1 MDKLLQIDWNA
12 VFIPKVSIF
21 EIVFRGTLVY
31 LMLFAFLRL
40 MRREAGG
47 LGIADVLVIVLIA
60 DASQNA
66 MSADYRSITEGG
78 VLVATII
85 FWDYTLDWVAYR
97 FPRLRRLVRSAPLP
111 LVKNGRMLRKNMRQE
126 MISEEELLGQLR
138 EQGVDDVAEVKKA
151 YLEGDGRISVVTGN
165 KTEKSGRPPERKF

>member
-1 MDKLLQIDWNA
+1 MENLFQIDWNA
-12 VFIPKVSIF
+12 VFVPKVSIF
-21 EIVFRGTLVY
+21 EIIFRGTLVY

-66 MSADYRSITEGG
+66 MSAEYRSITEGG
-78 VLVATII
+78 ILVATII

-97 FPRLRRLVRSAPLP
+97 FPRLRSLVRSAPLP
-111 LVKNGRMLRKNMRQE
+111 LIKNGRMLRKNMRQE
-126 MISEEELLGQLR
+126 MISEEELLSQLR

-151 YLEGDGRISVVTGN
+151 YLEGDGRISVIARN
-165 KTEKSGRPPERKF
+165 KTEKSGRPPERTF